1 MLRFMLTVLLLASG
15 AVLAAGFSLPAP
27 GPGLRIVVLGDFNGT
42 YGTVGYGQVL
52 RSLLARL
59 PDWQPDLVI
68 MPGDLIA
75 GQDASLPA
83 DRFSA
88 MWAAFDAGIAA
99 VLREA
104 GIPYAA
110 AMGNHDASSLR
121 SGGSFTFAR
130 ERTAAEQYWR
140 SQPPALQYREA
151 ETVPGFPFNWT
162 FSAADLFVIVWDASS
177 AMVTAEQEAWVMA
190 QLASPE
196 AQAARWRWL
205 VGHLPLVGVAERRD
219 RAGEVLAGGADLAA
233 RLAAAGLDTY
243 VSGHQGAWY
252 PGELNGLQ
260 LLMTGGIG
268 GRRLISGD
276 APVRSTVTVVDLGS
290 DDAVWTTFDAVSGE
304 RVDPGELPAVIEGYG
319 GTVRLSARAVNS
331 RLADSRR

>member
-1 MLRFMLTVLLLASG
+1 MLRFMLTVLLLTAGSTI
-15 AVLAAGFSLPAP
+15 AQGFSLPAA
-27 GPGLRIVVLGDFNGT
+27 GPGLRVVVLGDFNGS

-59 PDWQPDLVI
+59 PDWQPDLVL

-75 GQDASLPA
+75 GQDSSLP
-83 DRFSA
+83 DERFTA
-88 MWAAFDAGIAA
+88 MWAGFDLEVAS
-99 VLREA
+99 VLRAA
-104 GIPYAA
+104 GIPFAA

-121 SGGSFTFAR
+121 SGGSFTYGR
-130 ERTAAEQYWR
+130 ERAAAERYWR
-140 SQPPALQYREA
+140 SRPPALEFSEA
-151 ETVPGFPFNWT
+151 ETAAGFPFNWS
-162 FSAADLFVIVWDASS
+162 FSTGDLFVIVWDASS
-177 AMVTAEQEAWVMA
+177 AMVTAEQEEWLLA
-190 QLASPE
+190 QLAGPE

-219 RAGEVLAGGADLAA
+219 RAGEVLAGGAELAA

-260 LLMTGGIG
+260 LLMSGGIG

-276 APVRSTVTVVDLGS
+276 APVRSTVTVVDLHAG
-290 DDAVWTTFDAVSGE
+290 DAVWTTFDAVTGE
-304 RVDPGELPAVIEGYG
+304 RVDPAELPELINGFG
-319 GTVRLSARAVNS
+319 GTVRLSARALNR
-331 RLADSRR
+331 RLADTQR